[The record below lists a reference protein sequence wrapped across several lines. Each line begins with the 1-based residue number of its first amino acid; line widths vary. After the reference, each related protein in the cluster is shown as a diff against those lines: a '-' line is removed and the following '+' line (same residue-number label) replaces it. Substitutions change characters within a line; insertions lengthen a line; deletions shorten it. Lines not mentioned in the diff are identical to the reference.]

1 MNIRNHE
8 NLSNFIFFFTF
19 SERYR
24 DLLQAADTIGLMKT
38 TSKQIIEQIDDISRT
53 CHDLNDKQLIGF
65 KVQSMSPTTAL
76 PMPNTSDP
84 NKKAVNHYYG
94 CVSQIYLL
102 TILPELIWSH
112 LDNGDYCA
120 ATQLFMLS
128 RHISTGLQLDTN
140 SDIIRRFPMAR
151 QQWNNLNQFY
161 FTIKNLCLEE
171 LEKPEV
177 SPKITMKCLASLML
191 LENCEMNKM
200 LLLFIQL
207 RAKAFIQVLS
217 EDDGKYHRNAKL
229 PSIKDKLISSIN
241 VLVETVLLLYKC
253 FIALD
258 SDEDSENCCL
268 PNELK
273 RITDANAKPTVSL
286 IHIEDSL
293 LKEYL
298 PPLISKFK

>member
-1 MNIRNHE
+1 
-8 NLSNFIFFFTF
+8 
-19 SERYR
+19 
-24 DLLQAADTIGLMKT
+24 MKT
-38 TSKQIIEQIDDISRT
+38 TSKRIIDQIDEISST

-65 KVQSMSPTTAL
+65 KVESKSPTASL
-76 PMPNTSDP
+76 PIGTGTSDQ
-84 NKKAVNHYYG
+84 NKTAVNHYYG
-94 CVSQIYLL
+94 CISQIYLL

-140 SDIIRRFPMAR
+140 SDIIKRFPMAR

-177 SPKITMKCLASLML
+177 SPETTMKCLASLML
-191 LENCEMNKM
+191 LENCEMTKILM
-200 LLLFIQL
+200 LFIQL
-207 RAKAFIQVLS
+207 RTKAFIQVLS
-217 EDDGKYHRNAKL
+217 EDDGRFHKNAKQKL

-241 VLVETVLLLYKC
+241 VLFDTVLLLYKC
-253 FIALD
+253 FIVVD
-258 SDEDSENCCL
+258 KDEDSNNCCL
-268 PNELK
+268 SSELK

-286 IHIEDSL
+286 IQTEDPL

-298 PPLISKFK
+298 PPLISKYK

>member
-1 MNIRNHE
+1 M
-8 NLSNFIFFFTF
+8 
-19 SERYR
+19 
-24 DLLQAADTIGLMKT
+24 QAADTIGLMKT
-38 TSKQIIEQIDDISRT
+38 TSKQIIEQIDEISRT

-65 KVQSMSPTTAL
+65 KVQSRSPTAA
-76 PMPNTSDP
+76 PSMPSSSDP
-84 NKKAVNHYYG
+84 TKKAVNHYYG

-140 SDIIRRFPMAR
+140 SDIIKRFPMAR

-177 SPKITMKCLASLML
+177 SPRTTMKCLASLML

-217 EDDGKYHRNAKL
+217 EDDAKHHRNANKKL
-229 PSIKDKLISSIN
+229 PSMKDKLISSIN
-241 VLVETVLLLYKC
+241 VLIETVLLLYKC
-253 FIALD
+253 FISTD
-258 SDEDSENCCL
+258 SDEESENCCL

-273 RITDANAKPTVSL
+273 RIMDANAKPTVSL
-286 IHIEDSL
+286 IHIQDSL
-293 LKEYL
+293 MKDYL